1 MDDAFKNDSPVF
13 VIIELTTRC
22 NWRCKHCYLPEHA
35 KNGLSTE
42 DLKEILNDL
51 RKFGVHHVAFTGGD

>member
-1 MDDAFKNDSPVF
+1 MKDNASFFSLSTVMDDAFKNDSPVF

-35 KNGLSTE
+35 K
-42 DLKEILNDL
+42 KW
-51 RKFGVHHVAFTGGD
+51 VVY